1 MSYFL
6 EWENLKSSK
15 KINFKPKLIWREVN
29 KSNLQ
34 LKLSSFNSLG
44 LFKMLYFPGN
54 ISLIQMLQKS
64 FSETVPLFQIWPL
77 ASVKY
82 GENTSIKYSVFQ

>member
-1 MSYFL
+1 MSMSYFL

-15 KINFKPKLIWREVN
+15 KINLKPKLIWREVN

-44 LFKMLYFPGN
+44 LFKMLYFPGEYFLN

-64 FSETVPLFQIWPL
+64 FSETVPLFQ
-77 ASVKY
+77 
-82 GENTSIKYSVFQ
+82 T